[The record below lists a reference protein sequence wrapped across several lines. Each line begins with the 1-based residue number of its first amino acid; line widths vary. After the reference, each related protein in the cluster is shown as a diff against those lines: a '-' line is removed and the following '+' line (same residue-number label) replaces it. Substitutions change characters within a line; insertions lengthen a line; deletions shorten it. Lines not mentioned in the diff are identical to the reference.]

1 MQKNKI
7 LFGISGLSFFVIIF
21 CFFGIKKNIDY
32 RENLEKERISLDK
45 KIKVSTKEFK
55 TYKKETQQ
63 KAYTEALSS
72 DNQTIRS
79 VAVHNSNYSTMD
91 NVSKVFFGKYYTWT
105 DGESYRKRA
114 SNLGELITDDLK
126 NNKKIFDEGKDT
138 FGGDYINISGLK
150 SEFRSVST
158 NIVNDIEDE
167 NKLIGLVKVEFEN
180 WYFDKK
186 SEAAIA
192 FKYYLVS
199 YDKKGQNITDI
210 KSYAVLD
217 SGTLKGG

>member
-1 MQKNKI
+1 MTIKRLGQWLFITAIIPQWIMYQK
-7 LFGISGLSFFVIIF
+7 S
-21 CFFGIKKNIDY
+21 
-32 RENLEKERISLDK
+32 
-45 KIKVSTKEFK
+45 
-55 TYKKETQQ
+55 
-63 KAYTEALSS
+63 
-72 DNQTIRS
+72 
-79 VAVHNSNYSTMD
+79 
-91 NVSKVFFGKYYTWT
+91 FFGKYYTWT

-199 YDKKGQNITDI
+199 YDKKGQNINKAAPNSNIRFFFMLT
-210 KSYAVLD
+210 SF
-217 SGTLKGG
+217 

>member
-32 RENLEKERISLDK
+32 RENLEKERISLEK

-91 NVSKVFFGKYYTWT
+91 KYYTWT